1 MSLSTGIVHSVKW
14 TPVKWFLLVRC
25 CESVCVFIYRYCPQ
39 CKVDTS
45 EVVLAGERLK
55 ESKKKC
61 KMASSQSATSRDWG
75 KVFVCLLTD
84 APRCHL
90 ICHFPNYLLTVL
102 ILK

>member
-1 MSLSTGIVHSVKW
+1 MYVCICLWMYLSV
-14 TPVKWFLLVRC
+14 
-25 CESVCVFIYRYCPQ
+25 SVCRYCPQ

-75 KVFVCLLTD
+75 KVVLNSHFHCVT
-84 APRCHL
+84 CHDWGKVVL
-90 ICHFPNYLLTVL
+90 NSHF
-102 ILK
+102 